1 MKLILSLFVIISS
14 ISLLLIHTNSFS
26 TAEIRNEAELSIV
39 SEEKALIA
47 ISYQKSNM
55 ITLTNNTGNTLE
67 IESIEILNHFAEKI
81 NLAEEMDTFPI
92 LPGGVKDITITGDL
106 KDAAWEMVQI
116 KVRWNGGRA
125 EIKSTIPEQ
134 MSEL

>member
-1 MKLILSLFVIISS
+1 
-14 ISLLLIHTNSFS
+14 
-26 TAEIRNEAELSIV
+26 
-39 SEEKALIA
+39 
-47 ISYQKSNM
+47 M